1 MFAVVIYSFISG
13 LQRSPPI
20 KKQNK
25 KTRLFRVISIPSK
38 VFLFLSSRPR
48 DFDRMLGI
56 GLQLSM
62 YTTKPPIDMWR
73 FNVPQLKEFLTFS
86 VEDIYQL
93 NYFICIKD
101 GFLRVLRFPP
111 PIKLTTTI

>member
-1 MFAVVIYSFISG
+1 M
-13 LQRSPPI
+13 
-20 KKQNK
+20 
-25 KTRLFRVISIPSK
+25 
-38 VFLFLSSRPR
+38 LS
-48 DFDRMLGI
+48 I

-62 YTTKPPIDMWR
+62 YTTKHPIDMWR

-111 PIKLTTTI
+111 PIKLTATI